1 VPFSTSVYSVAFNR
15 DHTTMAVAVARDGG
29 SAIWVGE
36 PDGSGMKKVSR
47 TPLSTHP
54 VFSPSGKLAWIGG
67 NPLKQGSQRVYID
80 GKPVSPSGF
89 TAAAPSFC
97 DTEDGIRLVYSVA
110 VGGDRQDLVMSNE
123 KGQGIAR
130 LTQNQGSNSYPACS
144 SDGRLLAF
152 FSTRGKRPAMY
163 MMSLKR
169 WKTQQLAAQHGES
182 LRWASL
188 PPPPKSATP

>member
-1 VPFSTSVYSVAFNR
+1 
-15 DHTTMAVAVARDGG
+15 M
-29 SAIWVGE
+29 
-36 PDGSGMKKVSR
+36 
-47 TPLSTHP
+47 
-54 VFSPSGKLAWIGG
+54 FSPSGKLAWIGG
-67 NPLKQGSQRVYID
+67 NPQTWGSQRVYLD
-80 GKPVSPSGF
+80 GKPVSPAGF
-89 TAAAPSFC
+89 TAAAPVFC

-130 LTQNQGSNSYPACS
+130 LTQGQGSNSYPACS

-152 FSTRGKRPAMY
+152 FSTRGKKKAMY

-169 WKTQQLAAQHGES
+169 WKTQQLASQYGES
-182 LRWASL
+182 LRWAPL